1 MRTVTA
7 AFAML
12 VTSGASAEV
21 YYGRPVWTKPPPAS
35 EVDVVAFELC
45 STAIRHAW
53 GPDSNEAKWIAR
65 YLNIVQ
71 LLAIK
76 DPSAPPRR
84 SYRG

>member
-1 MRTVTA
+1 VRTVIA
-7 AFAML
+7 ALAML
-12 VTSGASAEV
+12 VASGASAEV
-21 YYGRPVWTKPPPAS
+21 YYGRPPPAS

-53 GPDSNEAKWIAR
+53 GPDSNEVKWIAR

-76 DPSAPPRR
+76 ASSRPLH
-84 SYRG
+84 